1 MEFPILSTA
10 RLTLREHKQCDKE
23 HYYELMSNPA
33 AVRYYGRPPLKTPSE
48 VDKEF
53 ENIRDGFEKSE
64 YIKWAVELNDTHSYI
79 GSVGVWGL
87 NNHHSRGTISCIIS
101 PEYWGKGV
109 GGEVLDKMIKY
120 LFAEL
125 HINRL
130 QLYVDPANERA
141 VALFRKVG
149 FQTEGVL
156 REYEHEYGAFIDI
169 AIMSILRK
177 DML

>member
-1 MEFPILSTA
+1 MKFPVLSTA
-10 RLTLREHKQCDKE
+10 RLTLREHKLCDKE
-23 HYYELMSNPA
+23 DYYKLMSNPV
-33 AVRYYGRPPLKTPSE
+33 AVRYYGRQPLKVLSE

-53 ENIRDGFEKSE
+53 ENIRHGFEKSE
-64 YIKWAVELNDTHSYI
+64 YIKWAVELNDAQRYI

-87 NNHHSRGTISCIIS
+87 NNSHGRATISCIIS
-101 PEYWGKGV
+101 PEYWNTGIGN
-109 GGEVLDKMIKY
+109 EALNKMIKY
-120 LFAEL
+120 LFEERY
-125 HINRL
+125 INRL

-141 VALFRKVG
+141 VALFHKIG

-156 REYEHEYGAFIDI
+156 REYEYEYGAFIDI